1 MALAVEAL
9 PFGAAATHPV
19 KNRWVAAAVEIDR
32 EEGGFM
38 FSWRI
43 LVVVGNDCRV
53 GGVSWIMVGGEIWNL
68 DLRAMFW
75 GS

>member
-1 MALAVEAL
+1 MMGV
-9 PFGAAATHPV
+9 T
-19 KNRWVAAAVEIDR
+19 AAVEIDR

-43 LVVVGNDCRV
+43 LVVVGSDCRV
-53 GGVSWIMVGGEIWNL
+53 GGVSWILVGGEIWNL

-75 GS
+75 GSELGVYREQQFPL